1 MTNDF
6 LSSVPEF
13 FYDLLGLFLPGI
25 VTIEL
30 ALVSPLFSQS
40 ELAQRLNGL
49 QTFERILFILTCGYI
64 VGQLLAGVSDLLVRK
79 PVWLLFGEP
88 AEALLGKRNALL
100 NSRPRAFEESFLKTL
115 ESELEA
121 ISPGSLASHQRHS
134 LLDIC
139 EQYIRQKDQV
149 LGMLCQKR
157 HAVLVMCRN
166 MTLATFL
173 MLPLY
178 WSFGNLAR
186 FLIVLCGVFLFV
198 RWNYLRTRRAELL
211 YRTFHL
217 TFSGENSKS
226 ATAPVA

>member
-13 FYDLLGLFLPGI
+13 FYDVLGLFLPGI

-30 ALVSPLFSQS
+30 VFFSPLFAQT
-40 ELAQRLNGL
+40 ELAQRLSAL
-49 QTFERILFILTCGYI
+49 PSFEKILLILSCGYI
-64 VGQLLAGVSDLLVRK
+64 VGQLLAGVSDVLVRK
-79 PVWLLFGEP
+79 PVWFLFGEP

-100 NSRPRAFEESFLKTL
+100 NPRPKAFEESFLKTL

-121 ISPGSLASHQRHS
+121 ISPGSLASRQRHS

-157 HAVLVMCRN
+157 HAILVMCRN
-166 MTLATFL
+166 MTLAIFL

-186 FLIVLCGVFLFV
+186 ILIVVSGVFLFI

-217 TFSGENSKS
+217 TFADHNSEAS
-226 ATAPVA
+226 RVPA